1 MTIRLSGMVSGM
13 DTESIVKEMMTA
25 KRIPLD
31 KLNQQKQTL
40 QWQRDNYREINSKLV
55 DFRNNKILKYNLA
68 ATMNAQKAVVTGNTK
83 AIQADAN
90 ADASSIPM
98 SVKVNNLAEKSSLP
112 KAALT
117 VGMVDGGVKA
127 TLKTTLGDLGGGLST
142 YDLFIN
148 KTNIT
153 LSKDDTIADVVS
165 KINGA
170 ANAKVTAS
178 FDEVSGRFNITAK
191 DYGTNNN
198 LKMTNSSDVV
208 AESSLLNLFG
218 MDPGVAPIA
227 AKKASIEVSVANNG
241 AQAGS
246 PTTYIQEFSSE
257 NNTIT
262 VNGVKMTLLAVSG
275 TDGATEIS
283 TQTDTTKTFDTIT
296 NFVKDYN
303 DLISLLNTK
312 VSEERYKDFTPLTDE
327 QKKDMKEKDIEL
339 WEAKAKSGMLKNDDI
354 LKSTLASMRS
364 IITSQLKGLSEMG
377 ITTGQ
382 YYENGK
388 INIDTDKLKQ
398 ALQENPQKAISIF
411 QGTAGSQGMFSKMA
425 EQLNTSLDKI
435 VVKAGTS
442 KYTTEI
448 TGAYKT
454 ESLMGKKL
462 TDFNTRIANL
472 QTRLTTMETNYYK
485 KFTAMETAM
494 NKYNSQS
501 SNLSSYF
508 K

>member
-1 MTIRLSGMVSGM
+1 MTIRLSGLVSGM
-13 DTESIVKEMMTA
+13 DTESIVKEMMAA

-55 DFRNNKILKYNLA
+55 DFRNNKVLKYNLA

-83 AIQADAN
+83 AVQAEAN
-90 ADASSIPM
+90 ANASSIPM
-98 SVKVNNLAEKSSLP
+98 SVKVSNLAEKSSLP

-117 VGMVDGGVKA
+117 VGMKDDGAKA
-127 TLKTTLGDLGGGLST
+127 TLKTTLEELGGGLST

-148 KTNIT
+148 NTNIS

-165 KINGA
+165 KINSA
-170 ANAKVTAS
+170 KDVKVTAS
-178 FDEVSGRFNITAK
+178 YDEVSGRFSITAK
-191 DYGTNNN
+191 DYGTENN
-198 LKMTNSSDVV
+198 LKMTNSSGVV

-218 MDPGVAPIA
+218 LGSDVVPIE
-227 AKKASIEVSVANNG
+227 AKKASIEVTVANSG
-241 AQAGS
+241 AATGD
-246 PTTYIQEFSSE
+246 PTTFTQDFTSE
-257 NNTIT
+257 NNTVT
-262 VNGVKMTLLAVSG
+262 VNGVKLTLLAVSG
-275 TDGATEIS
+275 AEGAAEIT
-283 TQTDTTKTFDTIT
+283 TQTDTTKSFDTIT
-296 NFVKDYN
+296 NFVKEYN
-303 DLISLLNTK
+303 DLLSLLNTK

-327 QKKDMKEKDIEL
+327 QKKDMKESDIEL

-364 IITSQLKGLSEMG
+364 IISSQLKGLSEIG

-388 INIDTDKLKQ
+388 LIIDNDKLKQ
-398 ALQENPQKAISIF
+398 VLQENPQKAISIF
-411 QGTAGSQGMFSKMA
+411 QGSTGSQGIFSKMA
-425 EQLNTSLDKI
+425 ETVNTSLDKL

-442 KYTTEI
+442 KYTTDI

-454 ESLMGKKL
+454 ESLMGKRL
-462 TDFNTRIANL
+462 TDYNTRISNL

-485 KFTAMETAM
+485 QFTAMEQAM
-494 NKYNSQS
+494 SKYNSQS
-501 SNLSSYF
+501 SSIASYF
-508 K
+508 A